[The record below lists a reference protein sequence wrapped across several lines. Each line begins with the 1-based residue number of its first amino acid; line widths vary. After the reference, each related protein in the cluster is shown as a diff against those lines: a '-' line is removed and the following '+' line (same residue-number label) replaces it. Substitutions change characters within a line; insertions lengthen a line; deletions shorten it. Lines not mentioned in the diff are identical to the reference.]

1 MFGACPKRK
10 KIVKIQGNLKVEKET
25 IFDLVRRFSESVR
38 KAFDPEM
45 IILYGSYAKGTQSE
59 SSDIDVAVIV
69 DRVEGDFLD
78 QETLLYRMRRD
89 IDDRIEPILIESTS
103 DRSGFLHS
111 IMSTGEIV
119 YKR

>member
-1 MFGACPKRK
+1 MDKQGTIDA
-10 KIVKIQGNLKVEKET
+10 VK
-25 IFDLVRRFSESVR
+25 RFSESVC
-38 KAFDPEM
+38 KAFEPEM
-45 IILYGSYAKGTQSE
+45 IILYGSYARGTQNE
-59 SSDIDVAVIV
+59 SSDIDVAVVV
-69 DRVEGDFLD
+69 DRVVGDFLD

-103 DRSGFLHS
+103 DRSCFLNT

>member
-1 MFGACPKRK
+1 MYK
-10 KIVKIQGNLKVEKET
+10 QET
-25 IFDLVRRFSESVR
+25 IDAVKRFSESVR
-38 KAFDPEM
+38 KTFDPEM
-45 IILYGSYAKGTQSE
+45 IILYGSYAKGTQTE
-59 SSDIDVAVIV
+59 SSDIDVAVVV

-89 IDDRIEPILIESTS
+89 IDDRIEPILLENTS

-119 YKR
+119 YKRQ